1 MALTCAA
8 ETNLEHN
15 VARHSKAHH
24 ERPPAQ
30 QYGQDGLHIKASQ
43 DCGAG
48 YRSGGIASDHA
59 KRLPALGKTYSG
71 SALTVLSLL
80 WLLW

>member
-1 MALTCAA
+1 MALTRAA
-8 ETNLEHN
+8 ETNLEHD
-15 VARHSKAHH
+15 VARNSKAHH

-30 QYGQDGLHIKASQ
+30 QYGQDRLHSKASQ

-48 YRSGGIASDHA
+48 YRAGGTASDSA
-59 KRLPALGKTYSG
+59 KRLPALGRAYSG

-80 WLLW
+80 